1 MSFVVIPD
9 YLVNKYSLPSQYE
22 TQEGT
27 VESILKNFSDHY
39 PSVKSFLYDESMNI
53 RKFINLFLDNQ
64 DIRSLDGLSTNVGP
78 NSEIVI
84 VIAVAGG

>member
-1 MSFVVIPD
+1 MSIVVVPD

-22 TQEGT
+22 AQEGT
-27 VESILKNFSDHY
+27 VDEVLKSFSDQY
-39 PSVKSFLYDESMNI
+39 PSVRSFLYDEYKNI
-53 RKFINLFLDNQ
+53 RKFINIFLDNQ
-64 DIRSLDGLSTNVGP
+64 DIRSLDGLSTHVGP